1 MPDNVTVAIR
11 CRPFNK
17 REKNMNSP
25 GCVKIVDKKNIRLE
39 GADGNAHQ
47 FGFDYVYGENT
58 EQELVFNDLGVPI
71 LDAALS
77 GFNGTIFAYGQTGSG
92 KTWSMTGIPE
102 QEGIIPRLNRKLFQ
116 RIKEETEK
124 KEKQFLVEASYFEIY
139 NEIIYDLLD
148 PTRKAGTKSKEN
160 SLQIKESKALG
171 IYVKGLRTIVVESW
185 EKVEELLD
193 QGNKMRTASATK
205 MNARSSRSHSIF
217 ILKIQQKDVANPQ
230 RVVFAALNLVDL
242 AGSERASKTEATGAR
257 LKEGAN
263 INKSLMSLG
272 NVINAL
278 AENANHGGKKK
289 IFIPYRNSKL
299 TRVLQNSLGG
309 NSLCSMLATTSPALD
324 NLEESLST
332 LNYANRAKMIKVEA
346 TKNEEMT
353 QIDALK
359 DEVTLLK
366 QKLQKMATQP
376 VNVGGGLA
384 DQEKMKMK
392 AEYEAQLQELKS
404 HMNQNW
410 EDKSSKS
417 KKYEKERQLLLAKN
431 REEQKQL
438 QRQFELEKQKRWA
451 LMEEK
456 GDIEGMLREL
466 KRIIMRSG
474 GISAP
479 GNDGNNNTNNQEDG
493 AKKKNS
499 IKVDELDVWLSMVA
513 EARRAEAEAKDQK
526 TLLLVYKNAFEAD
539 LNALNGQDQQHIVP
553 GSSPG
558 GTPPASRV
566 KAIVDQAQSKLLTL
580 SGETK
585 KWSAVMEKV
594 LSTAKRVAR
603 AMQMKLG
610 PPPRSPTKNDGKT
623 VNGNSTPSPSP
634 SVSSQN
640 SELPFGTIE
649 DEVAQTRELLKDIVP
664 GPKPPLSTKLLT
676 RPPFRYLDDLISA
689 VTKTTGFGKGLFVG
703 LEPKEGQKQ
712 RSREVKVQYLDR
724 LIICIGLGLG
734 RPVDCVPS
742 HVVAGSESEK
752 TNRML
757 QHLAKVAMDEK
768 LNFDSL
774 VERTLNGDKPKGHE
788 VQQKLAKARK
798 NGDGN
803 DPNEAD
809 QYNGLP
815 KEQGD
820 VIQRALKM
828 MRNIWLSSKTLQ
840 HFKRETSNMT
850 KIGQPAAQLARTL
863 RLEGKYW
870 QEDDN
875 DLSIKLNESATTVE
889 PPVPLPP
896 GAKAEQNKEKNERT
910 FDGYLNAFNLLQG
923 SLSRRIKKMHEDSK
937 ASKASNEAKLLELE
951 SAHSTL
957 QRDLQAKDEAIE
969 ELTNNLKSLA
979 AEKAKLQTSESEWR
993 QKGEDMQREISRVES
1008 ESEALKQSV
1017 SEGEY
1022 KIKELQESMKKSEE
1036 QRVEN
1041 EKNTLVLKEHQIEL
1055 ESLNAS
1061 LKAQL
1066 ETSGEEQQAIE
1077 KMQGDLAAAKGKLE
1091 AARLDAERVEK
1102 DVEKLEETR
1111 DRLEEELSKSQIALS
1126 AAKSQCQDWE
1136 QKTMASEQNF
1146 KRLQE
1151 EHVAVSEE
1159 NKKREEAIE
1168 VFKVK
1173 LEEASRER
1181 GNADAAK
1188 AKAMA
1193 EVINLKDRIKSM
1205 ADESES
1211 TLAKQQESVE
1221 LQTTVLS
1228 LQAEKKILVSRC
1240 DKLEAQLKNAS
1251 STESNSEKLKKEV
1264 EVLTQRLTD
1273 MEDEN
1278 AETVTVLTE
1287 ERDAAR
1293 RKEEEYYMELQTR
1306 LQDLEDTQ
1314 AGYVDLSDRLND
1326 KVDQI
1331 YDLEEKA
1338 SNYKDQNEIL
1348 LARALRAEADLASA
1362 KIELDRKPTN
1372 TAPLEGSNKEEKEEG
1387 EGNGNI
1393 GSSDK
1398 NKMDEEIAALHEEL
1412 KTAKAE
1418 AIKLEERAA
1427 KAEGDLEQVTS
1438 MEKEIT
1444 DLKTKQ
1450 NDLTIKYDE
1459 QSVQLRQAEEAA
1471 VNHMNTLAEHM
1482 KKSDDAINSLESQL
1496 DKARADVDKW
1506 ENRAVEAEAELME
1519 IEERKLDEKIAKEQ
1533 REEEKK
1539 KKANSEF
1546 TGISEIA
1553 DETIVGGSGINA
1565 VRHLQYGGVNNDDGD
1580 DNYDDDDFDD
1590 GDDYDDEYDDDD
1602 FN

>member
-1 MPDNVTVAIR
+1 M
-11 CRPFNK
+11 K
-17 REKNMNSP
+17 SP
-25 GCVKIVDKKNIRLE
+25 GCVTIVDSKNIRVE
-39 GADGNAHQ
+39 GSDGNNSHQ
-47 FGFDYVYGENT
+47 YGFDYVYGENT
-58 EQELVFNDLGVPI
+58 EQQLVFDDLGVPI
-71 LDAALS
+71 LDAALG

-102 QEGIIPRLNRKLFQ
+102 QEGIIPRLNRKLFE
-116 RIKEETEK
+116 RIKEETAK

-171 IYVKGLRTIVVESW
+171 IYVKGLRSIVVESW
-185 EKVEELLD
+185 EKVEGLLE

-324 NLEESLST
+324 NLEETLST

-366 QKLQKMATQP
+366 QKLQAMAMQP

-384 DQEKMKMK
+384 DEEKMKMK
-392 AEYEAQLQELKS
+392 AEYEAQLQELKG

-410 EDKSSKS
+410 EDKSNKS

-438 QRQFELEKQKRWA
+438 QRQFELEKQKRWG

-466 KRIIMRSG
+466 KRLVIRNAGANSTK
-474 GISAP
+474 S
-479 GNDGNNNTNNQEDG
+479 NHEDNEQ
-493 AKKKNS
+493 KKNS

-513 EARRAEAEAKDQK
+513 EARRAESQAKDQK

-539 LNALNGQDQQHIVP
+539 LNALNGQDQQSIVP

-558 GTPPASRV
+558 GTPPASRI
-566 KAIVDQAQSKLLTL
+566 KAIVDQAQSKLVTL

-585 KWSAVMEKV
+585 KWISVMEKV

-603 AMQMKLG
+603 GMQMKLG
-610 PPPRSPTKNDGKT
+610 PPPRSPTKSDGKVIEGST
-623 VNGNSTPSPSP
+623 LPNNSISNL
-634 SVSSQN
+634 SQN
-640 SELPFGTIE
+640 SEQPYGTIE
-649 DEVAQTRELLKDIVP
+649 DEVAQTRELLKSIVP
-664 GPKPPLSTKLLT
+664 GPKPPLSIKLLT

-689 VTKTTGFGKGLFVG
+689 VTQSTGFAKGLFVG
-703 LEPKEGQKQ
+703 LEPKEGEKQ

-742 HVVAGSESEK
+742 HVVAGSECEK

-757 QHLAKVAMDEK
+757 QHLARVATDQN
-768 LNFDSL
+768 LNFTSL
-774 VERTLNGDKPKGHE
+774 VERTINGEKPKGHAL
-788 VQQKLAKARK
+788 QQQMLKAKK
-798 NGDGN
+798 NDGGDG
-803 DPNEAD
+803 DDSAALED
-809 QYNGLP
+809 KYNGLP

-820 VIQRALKM
+820 LVQRALKM
-828 MRNIWLSSKTLQ
+828 MRNIWLSSKSLQ
-840 HFKRETSNMT
+840 HFSRETYSMS
-850 KIGQPAAQLARTL
+850 KIGQSAAQLAKIL

-870 QEDDN
+870 QEN
-875 DLSIKLNESATTVE
+875 DGELSVQLMEAASAVE
-889 PPVPLPP
+889 PPAPVAP
-896 GAKAEQNKEKNERT
+896 GAHIEQTNEADKAKNFEK
-910 FDGYLNAFNLLQG
+910 LLKAFTLLQN

-951 SAHSTL
+951 TAYATL
-957 QRDLQAKDEAIE
+957 QRNVQAKDETIE
-969 ELTNNLKSLA
+969 ELKSSVTSITE
-979 AEKAKLQTSESEWR
+979 EKTKLQTSESEWR
-993 QKGEDMQREISRVES
+993 QKSEDAQREISRV
-1008 ESEALKQSV
+1008 L
-1017 SEGEY
+1017 SEGEVLKQAITNSKE
-1022 KIKELQESMKKSEE
+1022 KISELEQNITKSEA
-1036 QRVEN
+1036 QIIEN
-1041 EKNTLVLKEHQIEL
+1041 ERIASALKEHQTEL

-1077 KMQGDLAAAKGKLE
+1077 KMQSELATAKGKLE
-1091 AARLDAERVEK
+1091 AARLDSERLGK
-1102 DVEKLEETR
+1102 DVEKLEQTR
-1111 DRLEEELSKSQIALS
+1111 ERLEDDLSKSQIALS
-1126 AAKSQCQDWE
+1126 TAKSQCQDWE
-1136 QKTMASEQNF
+1136 QKAMASDQNY

-1151 EHVAVSEE
+1151 ENDANVEE
-1159 NKKREEAIE
+1159 NKKKEEAI
-1168 VFKVK
+1168 VNFKAK

-1193 EVINLKDRIKSM
+1193 EVINLQERIKAM
-1205 ADESES
+1205 ANESES
-1211 TLAKQQESVE
+1211 AIAKQQQAVE
-1221 LQTTVLS
+1221 LQTSVLS
-1228 LQAEKKILVSRC
+1228 LQAEKKIWVSRC
-1240 DKLEAQLKNAS
+1240 DKLEAQLKNVS
-1251 STESNSEKLKKEV
+1251 SSESNTEKLKKEV
-1264 EVLTQRLTD
+1264 EILTQRLND
-1273 MEDEN
+1273 MEEEN
-1278 AETVTVLTE
+1278 GETVTVLTE

-1293 RKEEEYYMELQTR
+1293 RKEEEYFLELQTR

-1348 LARALRAEADLASA
+1348 LARALRAEADLANA
-1362 KIELDRKPTN
+1362 KLELDRKPSVT
-1372 TAPLEGSNKEEKEEG
+1372 TATIEGSNKEEKEEG
-1387 EGNGNI
+1387 DENESNTNINKNDNG
-1393 GSSDK
+1393 
-1398 NKMDEEIAALHEEL
+1398 EEIASLHEEL
-1412 KTAKAE
+1412 KNAKAE
-1418 AIKLEERAA
+1418 ALKLEERAT
-1427 KAEGDLEQVTS
+1427 KAENDLDKVS
-1438 MEKEIT
+1438 ALEKNIS
-1444 DLKTKQ
+1444 DLKYQQSELK
-1450 NDLTIKYDE
+1450 NKYDE
-1459 QSVQLRQAEEAA
+1459 QSIKLAQAEEAA

-1482 KKSDDAINSLESQL
+1482 KRSDDAINSLESQL
-1496 DKARADVDKW
+1496 SKAKSDIENW

-1519 IEERKLDEKIAKEQ
+1519 IEEQKLDEKIALEKK
-1533 REEEKK
+1533 EEERKK
-1539 KKANSEF
+1539 KSNSEF

-1553 DETIVGGSGINA
+1553 DETIVGSGINA
-1565 VRHLQYGGVNNDDGD
+1565 VRHLQYSSVNDGD
-1580 DNYDDDDFDD
+1580 DNYDDDEF
-1590 GDDYDDEYDDDD
+1590 DYDDEYDDE
-1602 FN
+1602 FE